1 MGVSPNL
8 IIEDADSDKLK
19 KPVMLLGLGALGIV
33 FGDIGTS
40 PLYALHACF
49 HSSIGVK
56 PTEENVFGVLSMVFW
71 ALAIVVVLK
80 YLVLIM
86 RSDHRGEGGI
96 FALLAK
102 VRSDPS
108 YRGNSKKA
116 VVVTLMAICGAALM
130 YGDGVITPSISV
142 LSAVE
147 GLEVASSD
155 LKSFVIP
162 ISLVILIMLFVGQ
175 RFGVERLSFIFGPIM
190 LIWFLS
196 IAFFGLMSI
205 IKFPL
210 ILEAASPWYAI
221 SFWVNFPWRAFIILG
236 AVVLAITGGEALFA
250 DMGQFSRRS
259 ISLAWYVVVWP
270 ALIINYFGQGAHLLG
285 HESAAVNPF
294 FAIVPSYLVYSMVA
308 VATLAAIIASQALI
322 SGAFTLTRQA
332 MQLGFLPACRIVHTS
347 KKSENQVFI
356 PSVNRALLLLCIC
369 TIIGFQ
375 TANNLSAAY
384 GVAVTALMVTTSL
397 IFCVVLNKV
406 WGWSLWIVVPVMT
419 VFLIV
424 DTAFFASNLFKVPS
438 GGWFPL
444 VLAAVL
450 ILQMIIWRRGRI
462 LMDEMESKDQILL
475 KDFIAKVEEDK
486 PHRMP
491 GAGIYLMARRSSFDL
506 DDDEIDETGITPP
519 TLASLYSRLSVL
531 HEQVV
536 VLFVEPRPVPMVA
549 KRSRIRVKQLSNGF
563 WVVKGRYGF
572 GETHNVPRLLKIA
585 RPKGLE
591 IDLNTATYFTLR
603 NTIVPVKGGIMGYW
617 RASIFAMMS
626 RNAVS
631 RASYFELPAD
641 RIFEVGKL
649 SEL

>member
-1 MGVSPNL
+1 
-8 IIEDADSDKLK
+8 
-19 KPVMLLGLGALGIV
+19 
-33 FGDIGTS
+33 
-40 PLYALHACF
+40 
-49 HSSIGVK
+49 
-56 PTEENVFGVLSMVFW
+56 
-71 ALAIVVVLK
+71 
-80 YLVLIM
+80 
-86 RSDHRGEGGI
+86 
-96 FALLAK
+96 
-102 VRSDPS
+102 
-108 YRGNSKKA
+108 
-116 VVVTLMAICGAALM
+116 
-130 YGDGVITPSISV
+130 
-142 LSAVE
+142 
-147 GLEVASSD
+147 
-155 LKSFVIP
+155 
-162 ISLVILIMLFVGQ
+162 
-175 RFGVERLSFIFGPIM
+175 
-190 LIWFLS
+190 
-196 IAFFGLMSI
+196 
-205 IKFPL
+205 
-210 ILEAASPWYAI
+210 
-221 SFWVNFPWRAFIILG
+221 
-236 AVVLAITGGEALFA
+236 
-250 DMGQFSRRS
+250 
-259 ISLAWYVVVWP
+259 
-270 ALIINYFGQGAHLLG
+270 
-285 HESAAVNPF
+285 
-294 FAIVPSYLVYSMVA
+294 
-308 VATLAAIIASQALI
+308 
-322 SGAFTLTRQA
+322 
-332 MQLGFLPACRIVHTS
+332 
-347 KKSENQVFI
+347 
-356 PSVNRALLLLCIC
+356 
-369 TIIGFQ
+369 
-375 TANNLSAAY
+375 
-384 GVAVTALMVTTSL
+384 
-397 IFCVVLNKV
+397 
-406 WGWSLWIVVPVMT
+406 MT